1 MRLIHISFQLF
12 QSNRTVC
19 LIINMFCK
27 GCEHD
32 FFFSICTLAEQF
44 HVRKPYKT
52 WESTLKCIGNFE
64 ENIEMPHI
72 YLAVSFKIHY

>member
-1 MRLIHISFQLF
+1 MI
-12 QSNRTVC
+12 
-19 LIINMFCK
+19 
-27 GCEHD
+27 

-52 WESTLKCIGNFE
+52 WESTLSCIGNFE